1 MAGLSD
7 TLSRFDVSGEIL
19 NEDVIGLLTQP
30 DPKVPGCEMN
40 LGDCAAAFELLSEV
54 WQEIR
59 LEVAEFDTSKLRE
72 KWLMPLFEL
81 LGHELTYLRGHTEFA
96 HKKTIP
102 LTHQSAV
109 KVPVW
114 MLDFGQTP
122 DEKPS
127 EGRSR
132 RSPHELFQEYL
143 DMTPDSW
150 GIISNGQTL
159 RLLHDYHKSLTR
171 NFVEVDLEAVFE
183 SLDFDAFRA
192 LWRIFHANA
201 FKPGAKG
208 VLPIEKLRDFSRQE
222 GTEIGKELRFQV
234 LEAIKVLGNGFLEA
248 DVSGNLTTAL
258 KEDPVALMT
267 FYRSLLRIV
276 YRLLFLLYVDN
287 KPNWTPAQDRVWSS
301 SYSITRMRRE
311 AEDAAAEDGKIYFAR
326 AHSEDHWEGLKVVF
340 KIIREG
346 TTAFNTKIHP
356 YGGDLFAEESLWKL
370 KDAPLHNQDLL
381 KVIRLLTI
389 FERRSRGRNRQ
400 IYRVNFRNL
409 RIDAL
414 GSVYEALLDIAPV
427 LKENGRFDFGDGA
440 ERKLSGTYYTPPAL
454 VAEIVKAAL
463 IPVIDDRL
471 AGVNESDQE
480 AALLNIKVVDPAC
493 GSGAFLIQAMDA
505 LAGRLCEIRYQGESP
520 TDEQLRAARRD
531 VVTKCIH
538 GVDLNPMAIELCKFT
553 LWLHVAH
560 PELPLSYLEPVIVC
574 GNALVGIPLKAQVER
589 EKKRLA
595 EAREDVKKRTD
606 LSQKQKQSALKKL
619 EYVGWP
625 DSIPDEAFN
634 LVTGDIPGVASQL
647 KRQNKTEREGQPG
660 LPFQREETHRELRAK
675 KYLSFK
681 LQSEDNIEAQRQK
694 RELYERWRNDEDI
707 KRQLFEADFWC
718 SAFFWRGQPDSE
730 APTDYRFREIKE
742 ENLNTKPVSYWG
754 DSLTQRVRALASL
767 PEPGDPI
774 STGLGFFHWEIEF
787 PDVDAQGGFDCIL
800 GNPPWERIKLQ
811 EQEFFE
817 PLVEHQVFGEHA
829 RAISEAKN
837 KGGRERVIRQLHTDC
852 PELLSAFENAKH
864 AAECSAKFVRESG
877 CYPLTAVGDVN
888 TYAIFAERSRC
899 LSRVGGRASI
909 IVPTGIATDDTTKR
923 FFGDLV
929 QSDSLYSIIGFE
941 NEGNIFV
948 GVHHAFKF
956 AILTMGEGA
965 KSAPAF
971 AFLCRKIDHSHDPTR
986 IFCLTKDDFNLLNP
1000 NTRTCPVFRTNADAE
1015 LTKLIYRRVPV
1026 LVNESTKENPWGI
1039 SFMRMFD
1046 MSNDSGEWFEDPED
1060 LDELGYRLSGNVYVH
1075 DGRKV
1080 LPATNPKNGV
1090 PHDNV
1095 YLPLFEAK
1103 MVHHFDHRF
1112 GTYEGATQAHLNE
1125 GTLPNPGEQWKQ
1137 NLNNV
1142 AMPRY
1147 WVSKQEV
1154 LLRSSRVPPGI
1165 KQAIR
1170 SRDEQMAI
1178 FVLTEWLVGWI
1189 MNRGQAGDVTEAH
1202 TIAFDQLTSKSGSP
1216 MRQANTAFITAM
1228 QAQHTEKEF
1237 PLTDEDREVLQNSKS
1252 ALEACQRLLELHGHS
1267 WLLGFRD
1274 VASTVT
1280 ERTGIFTLMP
1290 FVGAGHTLPFMFPE
1304 VDAFE
1309 SGAICASMSS
1319 LVFDFCARQKLGSN
1333 HMTFFTLKQLPVL
1346 TQVAINS
1353 NRDELKN
1360 ILLELNYTADDMR
1373 PWAEAMGYK
1382 GEPFTWNDDRRA
1394 ILKAELDACFAKL
1407 YGLNRKQL
1415 RYILDPHGLS
1425 DAELEDITSDWED
1438 PTCSGPHLLPENPT
1452 TTFPGETFRVLKVK
1466 EIAKYGEYRTRR
1478 LVLEAWDNLQ
1488 RGELK

>member
-1 MAGLSD
+1 
-7 TLSRFDVSGEIL
+7 
-19 NEDVIGLLTQP
+19 
-30 DPKVPGCEMN
+30 MN

-59 LEVAEFDTSKLRE
+59 LEVAEFDTSKLRD

-81 LGHELTYLRGHTEFA
+81 LGHELTYLRGHTEIA

-102 LTHQSAV
+102 LTHQSVV

-114 MLDFGQTP
+114 MLDFGQSP

-150 GIISNGQTL
+150 GIICNGQSL

-634 LVTGDIPGVASQL
+634 PVTGDIPGVAAQL
-647 KRQNKTEREGQPG
+647 KRQNKSEREGQLG

-681 LQSEDNIEAQRQK
+681 KLSEDNIVAQRQK
-694 RELYERWRNDEDI
+694 RELYERWRTDEDTR
-707 KRQLFEADFWC
+707 RQLFEADFWC
-718 SAFFWRGQPDSE
+718 SAFFWRGEEDE
-730 APTDYRFREIKE
+730 DAPTHARFREIRE
-742 ENLNTKPVSYWG
+742 QNLNGQPVSYWE
-754 DSLTQRVRALASL
+754 DNLTERVRNFAKL
-767 PEPGDPI
+767 PEPGNPQ
-774 STGLGFFHWEIEF
+774 SSGLGFFHWELEF

-817 PLVEHQVFGEHA
+817 PLVEHQIFGPYA
-829 RAISEAKN
+829 RAIADAKN
-837 KGGRERVIRQLHTDC
+837 KGGREKIIRQLDESC
-852 PELLSAFENAKH
+852 PDLLTAFQNAKH
-864 AAECSAKFVRESG
+864 ASECDAKFVRESG
-877 CYPLTAVGDVN
+877 CFPLTAVGDVN
-888 TYAIFAERSRC
+888 TYTLFAEKTRELACPLGRS
-899 LSRVGGRASI
+899 GI
-909 IVPTGIATDDTTKR
+909 IVPTGITTDDTTKR
-923 FFGDLV
+923 FFGDLTKTRTLV
-929 QSDSLYSIIGFE
+929 GYLGMD
-941 NEGNIFV
+941 NEGSPPIFP
-948 GVHHAFKF
+948 G
-956 AILTMGEGA
+956 
-965 KSAPAF
+965 
-971 AFLCRKIDHSHDPTR
+971 IDHRNKFGFLLMSGRELNIEEPEFTFGVSQSAWIHDPVR
-986 IFCLTKDDFNLLNP
+986 RFKLTGDDLSLLNP

-1026 LVNESTKENPWGI
+1026 LVNESTSENPWGI
-1039 SFMRMFD
+1039 KFQAMFH
-1046 MSNDSGEWFEDPED
+1046 MSNDSGEWFEEPED

-1090 PHDNV
+1090 PYDNV

-1112 GTYEGATQAHLNE
+1112 GTYEGATQAQLNE
-1125 GTLPNPGEQWKQ
+1125 NTLPNPGEEWKQ
-1137 NLNNV
+1137 NPNNV

-1154 LLRSSRVPPGI
+1154 LLRSSRIPPGV
-1165 KQAIR
+1165 KQAVKAK
-1170 SRDEQMAI
+1170 DEKLAI

-1189 MNRGQAGDVTEAH
+1189 MNRGQVGDVSEAY

-1228 QAQHTEKEF
+1228 QAQAIETEF
-1237 PLTDEDREVLQNSKS
+1237 PLTEADLAVLREPRS
-1252 ALEACQRLLELHGHS
+1252 ALESCQILLEERAPKSLMP
-1267 WLLGFRD
+1267 FRN
-1274 VASTVT
+1274 VTSNVT
-1280 ERTGIFTLMP
+1280 ERTAIFSFTPLVA
-1290 FVGAGHTLPFMFPE
+1290 FGHSAPLFFTSEAPRSDVLLAAQ
-1304 VDAFE
+1304 VCT
-1309 SGAICASMSS
+1309 I
-1319 LVFDFCARQKLGSN
+1319 VFDYIVRQKIGGIN
-1333 HMTFFTLKQLPVL
+1333 FTFHVVKQLAVL
-1346 TQVAINS
+1346 EPDSFTTGDAEFIVPRA
-1353 NRDELKN
+1353 
-1360 ILLELNYTADDMR
+1360 LELAYTSHDMR

-1382 GEPFTWNDDRRA
+1382 GEPFVWSDDRRA
-1394 ILKAELDACFAKL
+1394 ILKAELDAYFAKL

-1452 TTFPGETFRVLKVK
+1452 TTFPGETFRVLKEK

-1478 LVLEAWDNLQ
+1478 LVLKSWAQLET
-1488 RGELK
+1488 GELK